1 MFNSVLLKK
10 EWRESA
16 WKHVTALVILSVLG
30 ISLPFLFEWMGKIQI
45 DFGGELGEAYR
56 RQMSDFN
63 LYMWANWY
71 GKNLYQVLVIYA
83 VIVGMAQ
90 VAGEVGR
97 NTAGFLFSKPLGREL
112 IYRSKFISGAIAIII
127 VAAIATILTY
137 LTAQL
142 AGRELP
148 ALFLAGL
155 PVNVA
160 GLLVI
165 YSLALMFSVMFDD
178 QLKAGAVA
186 FFAALV
192 IAIPGWIPGYG
203 MYSLY
208 RQMNAWPVYTGDGM
222 QIPAIALMLL
232 AVWAFYRIGLG
243 QLMKK
248 DF

>member
-1 MFNSVLLKK
+1 MVNSVLLKK

-16 WKHVTALVILSVLG
+16 WKHVVALVLLSVMG
-30 ISLPFLFEWMGKIQI
+30 VSLPFLFEWMSRIQI
-45 DFGGELGEAYR
+45 DFGGELGEIYR

-90 VAGEVGR
+90 IAGEVGK
-97 NTAGFLFSKPLGREL
+97 NTAGFLFSKPLGREM
-112 IYRSKFISGAIAIII
+112 IFRSKFISGASAIII
-127 VAAIATILTY
+127 VAAAATTLTY
-137 LTAQL
+137 LAALL
-142 AGRELP
+142 AGKELP

-155 PVNVA
+155 PVNAV

-165 YSLALMFSVMFDD
+165 YSLALMFSVVFDD
-178 QLKAGAVA
+178 QLKAGAAA

-208 RQMNAWPVYTGDGM
+208 RQMNAWPVYTGDGL
-222 QIPAIALMLL
+222 QIPAMAVMLL